1 MTATPLPRSLALPA
15 FGDLDVSTIHT
26 MPAGRKKI
34 VTHLTCAGNE
44 DRVYERVYR
53 EVRAGNQAYFV
64 YPLIEESPVS
74 GQIKHA
80 EGMYRLLKETT
91 FPDLRVGLIHSRQD
105 ENDKRR
111 TMACFLAR
119 EIDILVATSVV
130 EVGVDVPKATCM
142 VIEQAERFGL
152 SALHQLRGR
161 VGRGDRQSYA
171 FLIYSRSL
179 TEDAVKR
186 LKIMMTEAD
195 GFRISEQ
202 DLAIRGPGDM
212 LGVKQS
218 GFLQLDIADLAR
230 DTDVLLEAY
239 ADVNALLDSDPDLE
253 KPENA
258 AVRDLLRTAPPF
270 DDSLPAGGP
279 T

>member
-1 MTATPLPRSLALPA
+1 
-15 FGDLDVSTIHT
+15 
-26 MPAGRKKI
+26 
-34 VTHLTCAGNE
+34 
-44 DRVYERVYR
+44 
-53 EVRAGNQAYFV
+53 
-64 YPLIEESPVS
+64 
-74 GQIKHA
+74 
-80 EGMYRLLKETT
+80 
-91 FPDLRVGLIHSRQD
+91 
-105 ENDKRR
+105 
-111 TMACFLAR
+111 
-119 EIDILVATSVV
+119 
-130 EVGVDVPKATCM
+130 M

-171 FLIYSRSL
+171 FLIYNRSL
-179 TEDAVKR
+179 TEDAIKR

-239 ADVNALLDSDPDLE
+239 ADVNALLDSDPDLD

-258 AVRDLLRTAPPF
+258 IVRDLLRTAPPF